1 MSEKKSITIDTKM
14 LLGGSNSM
22 NKSKRKSSKTSGSGE
37 RKIRP
42 NSIVQPS
49 TLKKTL
55 LERIKQHQRT
65 RERSRDQRHNNDD
78 NDHEHNRENDKTSS
92 LSNNTSSNPA
102 ETSNDNFTQSID
114 FLRKLALKRRQQ
126 MTQKRAH
133 SETGSFGSSNSSSSS
148 SIGGLPEAKT
158 PEAKMLNQVAQT
170 LQHGEILTNTGLL
183 GLPVVNTIVQPHL
196 NSLSSAGSTIT
207 DAVNHVAPMISLGPM
222 PMPVSVPAAT
232 TYSNAPMSFTTSNF
246 DTVSPSIPTSPI
258 SEPPKLT
265 QLAEMY
271 NNTIAAA
278 SEVPVSTETK
288 EDAPLHIPTK
298 PEDYLPSIFIKEEP
312 PHGCLK
318 NGKKPTFREWA
329 TNILKKPVDTVKNM
343 IGGETVTNDHE
354 MSNAQIGGSGEG
366 QEIQRTQELNSLSN
380 SVSNI
385 NPEQVAGMRVKIR
398 KTHKKRFRIGK
409 HDDVVG
415 VLLKNK
421 QTQRHIQS
429 QHLTLK
435 QKTIG
440 EIRKYLYDHHLLKI
454 GSNAPPDVLRR
465 MYEDAI
471 LTGDVKNTNKDVL
484 LHNFMSGGGDH
495 E

>member
-1 MSEKKSITIDTKM
+1 
-14 LLGGSNSM
+14 
-22 NKSKRKSSKTSGSGE
+22 
-37 RKIRP
+37 
-42 NSIVQPS
+42 
-49 TLKKTL
+49 
-55 LERIKQHQRT
+55 
-65 RERSRDQRHNNDD
+65 
-78 NDHEHNRENDKTSS
+78 
-92 LSNNTSSNPA
+92 
-102 ETSNDNFTQSID
+102 
-114 FLRKLALKRRQQ
+114 
-126 MTQKRAH
+126 
-133 SETGSFGSSNSSSSS
+133 
-148 SIGGLPEAKT
+148 
-158 PEAKMLNQVAQT
+158 
-170 LQHGEILTNTGLL
+170 
-183 GLPVVNTIVQPHL
+183 
-196 NSLSSAGSTIT
+196 
-207 DAVNHVAPMISLGPM
+207 
-222 PMPVSVPAAT
+222 
-232 TYSNAPMSFTTSNF
+232 
-246 DTVSPSIPTSPI
+246 
-258 SEPPKLT
+258 
-265 QLAEMY
+265 
-271 NNTIAAA
+271 
-278 SEVPVSTETK
+278 
-288 EDAPLHIPTK
+288 LHIPTK

-329 TNILKKPVDTVKNM
+329 TNILKKPVDTVKN
-343 IGGETVTNDHE
+343 ILGGETLSNQDDETTHE
-354 MSNAQIGGSGEG
+354 QTGGSSE
-366 QEIQRTQELNSLSN
+366 ENQRNNNLSS

-471 LTGDVKNTNKDVL
+471 LTGEVKNTNKDVL
-484 LHNFMSGGGDH
+484 LHNFMSGGSN

>member
-1 MSEKKSITIDTKM
+1 MSEKKSITIDSNM
-14 LLGGSNSM
+14 LLGGISM
-22 NKSKRKSSKTSGSGE
+22 NKSKRKSTRHSSGE

-65 RERSRDQRHNNDD
+65 RERSRDDHQSRVETQD
-78 NDHEHNRENDKTSS
+78 NETKSNVSSSVTDH
-92 LSNNTSSNPA
+92 A
-102 ETSNDNFTQSID
+102 NDNFTQSID
-114 FLRKLALKRRQQ
+114 FLRKLAMKRRQQ
-126 MTQKRAH
+126 LTQKRPSSANG
-133 SETGSFGSSNSSSSS
+133 GS
-148 SIGGLPEAKT
+148 IPEAKT
-158 PEAKMLNQVAQT
+158 PEAKMLNQVAET
-170 LQHGEILTNTGLL
+170 LRNGEILTNTGLL
-183 GLPVVNTIVQPHL
+183 GLPVVDTIIQPRTPQSSAAAGVIQ
-196 NSLSSAGSTIT
+196 NITPMVSLSA
-207 DAVNHVAPMISLGPM
+207 M
-222 PMPVSVPAAT
+222 PMPVSMP
-232 TYSNAPMSFTTSNF
+232 APMPSFETVTNVNTS
-246 DTVSPSIPTSPI
+246 SIIPSSLI

-271 NNTIAAA
+271 NNTIAATDA
-278 SEVPVSTETK
+278 PTTPETK
-288 EDAPLHIPTK
+288 EEPPLHIPTK

-329 TNILKKPVDTVKNM
+329 TNILKKPVDTVKN
-343 IGGETVTNDHE
+343 ILGGETLSNQDDETTHE
-354 MSNAQIGGSGEG
+354 QTGGSSE
-366 QEIQRTQELNSLSN
+366 ENQRNNNLSS

-471 LTGDVKNTNKDVL
+471 LTGEVKNTNKEVL
-484 LHNFMSGGGDH
+484 LHNFMSGGSN

>member
-1 MSEKKSITIDTKM
+1 MSDKKSITIASDS
-14 LLGGSNSM
+14 LLGGSS
-22 NKSKRKSSKTSGSGE
+22 SKRKSSKRSSGSGE
-37 RKIRP
+37 HRIRP
-42 NSIVQPS
+42 SSIVQPS

-65 RERSRDQRHNNDD
+65 RERSRRDDSGNDAAD
-78 NDHEHNRENDKTSS
+78 DSSSTATDASASAKT
-92 LSNNTSSNPA
+92 P
-102 ETSNDNFTQSID
+102 TSNDNFTQSID
-114 FLRKLALKRRQQ
+114 FLRKLAMKRRQQ
-126 MTQKRAH
+126 QTQRRGH
-133 SETGSFGSSNSSSSS
+133 NSSSATTATGTSS
-148 SIGGLPEAKT
+148 SGLPEAKT
-158 PEAKMLNQVAQT
+158 PEAKMLNQVAET
-170 LQHGEILTNTGLL
+170 LHHGEILTNTGLL
-183 GLPVVNTIVQPHL
+183 GLPVVPTIV
-196 NSLSSAGSTIT
+196 SSATYTAPQQQQPS
-207 DAVNHVAPMISLGPM
+207 PMISLGAM
-222 PMPVSVPAAT
+222 PFQPVMTSSSFAPDLQSVGTAAAAPAP
-232 TYSNAPMSFTTSNF
+232 APN
-246 DTVSPSIPTSPI
+246 I
-258 SEPPKLT
+258 T
-265 QLAEMY
+265 QLADMY
-271 NNTIAAA
+271 NNTISSAVDAVTAAGAAA
-278 SEVPVSTETK
+278 AGAAAATDSSATSDP
-288 EDAPLHIPTK
+288 PLHIPTK

-329 TNILKKPVDTVKNM
+329 TNILKKPVDTFKDM
-343 IGGETVTNDHE
+343 FGGGEGGTTSLADHT
-354 MSNAQIGGSGEG
+354 SPADNQQQSSVGGVHAN
-366 QEIQRTQELNSLSN
+366 L
-380 SVSNI
+380 

-440 EIRKYLYDHHLLKI
+440 EIRKYLYEHHLLKI

-484 LHNFMSGGGDH
+484 LHNFMSGGGG